1 MGLVAVALWWALQVY
16 FFALVA
22 RLFIDLALSVNRS
35 WRPSGLLL
43 PLVELVM
50 TITDPALKVV
60 RRVIPP
66 IRLGAIQ
73 LDLGWKALVFAIF
86 ILQRLVL
93 SIA

>member
-43 PLVELVM
+43 PLVEIVM

-73 LDLGWKALVFAIF
+73 LDLGWTALVFAIF
-86 ILQRLVL
+86 FLQRLVL

>member
-43 PLVELVM
+43 PLVEIVM
-50 TITDPALKVV
+50 TITDPALKVI

-73 LDLGWKALVFAIF
+73 LDLGWTALVFAIF
-86 ILQRLVL
+86 FLQRLVL

>member
-1 MGLVAVALWWALQVY
+1 MGLIAVLLWWALQVY

-43 PLVELVM
+43 PVVEIAM
-50 TITDPALKVV
+50 TVTDPALKAI
-60 RRVIPP
+60 RKVIPP
-66 IRLGAIQ
+66 IRLGSIQ
-73 LDLGWKALVFAIF
+73 LDLAWTALVFAIF
-86 ILQRLVL
+86 FLQRLVL

>member
-35 WRPSGLLL
+35 WRPAGLLL
-43 PLVELVM
+43 PLVEIVM
-50 TITDPALKVV
+50 TITDPALKLV

-73 LDLGWKALVFAIF
+73 LDLGWTALVFAIF
-86 ILQRLVL
+86 FLQRLVL

>member
-1 MGLVAVALWWALQVY
+1 MGLIAVLLWWALQVY

-22 RLFIDLALSVNRS
+22 RLFIDLAISVNRG

-43 PLVELVM
+43 PLVEIVM
-50 TITDPALKVV
+50 TITDPALKAV
-60 RRVIPP
+60 RKIIKP

-73 LDLGWKALVFAIF
+73 LDLGWTLLVFGIF
-86 ILQRLVL
+86 FLQRLVL